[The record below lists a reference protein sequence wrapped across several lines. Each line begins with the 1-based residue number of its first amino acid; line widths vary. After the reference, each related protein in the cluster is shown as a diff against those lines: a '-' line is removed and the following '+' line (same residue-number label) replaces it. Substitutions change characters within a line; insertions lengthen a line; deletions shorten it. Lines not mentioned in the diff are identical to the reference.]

1 MELVARYAEV
11 TLQRSRVLAPLVV
24 IAQLAGLI
32 ASTDTGI
39 PLTPSIIA
47 LNIVMMAAGVAISA
61 AVFMRRVPQRWAH
74 AVATFVLW
82 SPITTSLC
90 SFIQTHQQHLFVL
103 LLLEMAAGAAL
114 LSSRWLAASFV
125 LFDVLWI
132 PIVLP
137 LEKDEAAFAIL
148 AMICAQIFAFAVQRL
163 MVHSLAVAERLR
175 IEAEHRL
182 HELQQSEQAR
192 AELADQLV
200 HAQRLDAIGTLAAGL
215 AHDMNNV
222 LAAIMGLADGLAET
236 VEDPLARQDAADI
249 LREAER
255 GAELTRGLLSFSRRG
270 HYRREVMRVGT
281 LVEEVASL
289 LGRTLP
295 KTVTIAKHVHDD
307 FACVEGDPT
316 QFSQALVNLGINA
329 SDAMTGNGKLVIEA
343 DVATVEAGSPL
354 SLPSG
359 RYARLRV
366 TDTGTGM
373 DAATRARVFE
383 PFFTTKPMGKG
394 TGLGLALVWGVVK
407 KARGTVTIDSEV
419 GAGSTFAIYL
429 PLSTQQPVAV
439 VSPAASGRM
448 QRGTVLVIDDEPGVR
463 ATTTR
468 MLERL
473 GLRALAADGGK
484 AGLALFDKHASEIGL
499 VVLDMGMPEMNGTEV
514 FRALRERS
522 NVHVLIATGYAVEEE
537 LQGLVATGARVIEK
551 PYRLADL
558 EAEVERA
565 LGRPQSR
572 QVAQSSA

>member
-11 TLQRSRVLAPLVV
+11 TLQRSRVLAPL
-24 IAQLAGLI
+24 IALVQLLALLTSND
-32 ASTDTGI
+32 AGI
-39 PLTPSIIA
+39 PLTPGIIA
-47 LNIVMMAAGVAISA
+47 LNASVITIGVGLSA
-61 AVFMRRVPQRWAH
+61 MLFARRVPDRYAN
-74 AVATFVLW
+74 AAATFVFW
-82 SPITTSLC
+82 SPLITSGC
-90 SFIQTHQQHLFVL
+90 SFIVTHQQHLFVL
-103 LLLEMAAGAAL
+103 LLLEMCAGAVM
-114 LSSRWLAASFV
+114 LSSRWLVGSFV
-125 LFDVLWI
+125 VFDALFA
-132 PIVLP
+132 PFAFE
-137 LEKDEAAFAIL
+137 LETNEVAFAML
-148 AMICAQIFAFAVQRL
+148 AMVAAQTFAAVIQRL
-163 MVHSLAVAERLR
+163 MVQSLAESEQRFV
-175 IEAEHRL
+175 
-182 HELQQSEQAR
+182 ELARSEQAR

-200 HAQRLDAIGTLAAGL
+200 HAQRLEAVGTLAAGL

-236 VEDPLARQDAADI
+236 VEDPTARQDASDI

-281 LVEEVASL
+281 LVEDVSSM

-343 DVATVEAGSPL
+343 DVETVEAGSAL
-354 SLPSG
+354 SLPAG

-373 DAATRARVFE
+373 DAATRDRVFE

-407 KARGTVTIDSEV
+407 KARGTVTIDSEL
-419 GAGSTFAIYL
+419 GKGSTFSIYL
-429 PLSTQQPVAV
+429 PLSSQQPVAA

-448 QRGTVLVIDDEPGVR
+448 QRGTVLVIDDEPAVR

-484 AGLALFDKHASEIGL
+484 AGLALFDKHAAEIGL
-499 VVLDMGMPEMNGTEV
+499 VVLDMGMPEMNGAEV
-514 FRALRERS
+514 YRALRTRS

-537 LQGLVATGARVIEK
+537 LQGLVANGARVIEK
-551 PYRLADL
+551 PYRIADL
-558 EAEVERA
+558 EVEVERA